1 MAEEIIQKHS
11 IDAIYATAP
20 PYSNLMLVAKLKA
33 RFRIPVV
40 MDFRDDWLESHL
52 INYPTP
58 IHKILMRRLE
68 SRTITFADTVIA
80 INEPIAKAIRK
91 RYPFL
96 PRVVVQTHGYDPYDF
111 DSSMFYFCF
120 LVTFILC

>member
-1 MAEEIIQKHS
+1 
-11 IDAIYATAP
+11 
-20 PYSNLMLVAKLKA
+20 MLVAKLKA
-33 RFRIPVV
+33 RFRVPVV

-52 INYPTP
+52 INCPTP

-68 SRTITFADTVIA
+68 SRTIAFADTVIA
-80 INEPIAKAIRK
+80 INEPIAKAIRR

-111 DSSMFYFCF
+111 DTSMFPDNRIKNKSTNEKKTSRLETIPNPLFGYFLF
-120 LVTFILC
+120 R

>member
-1 MAEEIIQKHS
+1 
-11 IDAIYATAP
+11 
-20 PYSNLMLVAKLKA
+20 MLVAKLKA

-80 INEPIAKAIRK
+80 INEPIAKAIRR

-111 DSSMFYFCF
+111 DSSMFPDNKIKNKSTNEKNYSA
-120 LVTFILC
+120 